1 MATIKSAIQLT
12 DGMSPVLKNMTNAL
26 NTVINSFESMQKVS
40 SNAINVNSLQ
50 GAREELSKVE
60 NEFTRIEENIKDASN
75 KQKQFNE
82 DMRNG
87 GSAADSLGSKIKS
100 IASGLLGFAAVRKGI
115 SFISGSMDLNNIQTN
130 AENQLKVTLKNMG
143 AVSGAYDEIKKKAS
157 EIQQNGIYG
166 DESLIAGAAE
176 FATYMKDTDAI
187 KKMMDT
193 LANYSIGMS
202 GGGEL
207 DTQAIVN
214 YATNL
219 GKITN
224 GAFDAMTKK
233 GFTFTDAQKAVING
247 TAKESE
253 YVEVLG
259 EKYKD
264 MTQDMRAATVIS
276 EVIGESWSGLYD
288 KMSNTPQGAIIS
300 FKNAWG
306 DVREEVGKVA
316 SIGIMDFFNSIRD
329 SLPTIKEMCM
339 SFATA
344 VSWIASRLGDVISI
358 AADVVEFFK
367 SHWSIIEPI
376 VLGVATAFIL
386 YKGAMLAAAAITAIQ
401 TAATFA
407 LTVAQHGLNAAMA
420 ASPLTWVLMII
431 VAIVAAVVAVCQA
444 IANATGV
451 AKSFF
456 GVITGGINVALT
468 AMKNLFFTYCNIV
481 LGIWNGFWAC
491 CDNIGIAFHNA
502 IQGVKSLFYSLLSTA
517 LNVVAG
523 ICKALNKLPFIEFD
537 YSGITNKA
545 EDYARKADEAQKGK
559 KEYVDI
565 KEAFDKGMSTFETF
579 KDGWAKEAWDSGSK
593 WGDGVVD
600 SVKSM
605 FEVKGLDT
613 NDDLKNNT
621 GQIAEDTAAMK
632 NSMDALED
640 SLEYMVDIAE
650 REAINRYTTAE
661 IKVDMTN
668 NNSIN
673 NSMDIDGVVDALSTK
688 VYEAMLVSAEGVH
701 Y

>member
-26 NTVINSFESMQKVS
+26 NTVINSFESMQKLS

-50 GAREELSKVE
+50 SAREELRKVE
-60 NEFTRIEENIKDASN
+60 SEFGRIEENIRDASN
-75 KQKQFNE
+75 NQKQFNQ
-82 DMRNG
+82 DIRNG
-87 GSAADSLGSKIKS
+87 GSAADGLGSKIKN
-100 IASGLLGFAAVRKGI
+100 IASGLLGFAAVKKGI

-143 AVSGAYDEIKKKAS
+143 AVSGAYDEIKQKAS
-157 EIQQNGIYG
+157 EIQEKGIYG

-193 LANYSIGMS
+193 LADYSIGMS

-444 IANATGV
+444 IANATGA

-456 GVITGGINVALT
+456 GVLVGGLNVAWVATRDFVLEC
-468 AMKNLFFTYCNIV
+468 CNYLI
-481 LGIWNGFWAC
+481 GIWDVFCALCG
-491 CDNIGIAFHNA
+491 NIGIAFYNA
-502 IQGVKSLFYSLLSTA
+502 IQGVKSLFYSLLATA
-517 LNVVAG
+517 LEVVAG
-523 ICKALNKLPFIEFD
+523 ICKALNKLPFIEFN

-545 EDYARKADEAQKGK
+545 NEYAKKAAEANNNKQEYIGIVDAWTKGK
-559 KEYVDI
+559 NT
-565 KEAFDKGMSTFETF
+565 FDTF

-613 NDDLKNNT
+613 NDDLNYNT
-621 GQIAEDTAAMK
+621 GKTAENTAAMK
-632 NSMDALED
+632 DSMDALED

-673 NSMDIDGVVDALSTK
+673 NSMDIDGIVDALSDK